1 MKISDLIA
9 KLSALPP
16 ELDVFCMA
24 AFDGSIAESRGPRVL
39 EIEGIE
45 QSSILLHRGNDR
57 AMHMRFDV
65 ARGQQVALLTIV
77 NDL

>member
-1 MKISDLIA
+1 MKVSDLMA

-24 AFDGSIAESRGPRVL
+24 AFDGALTETSGPRAL

-45 QSSILLHRGNDR
+45 QSSILLHRRDDR
-57 AMHMRFDV
+57 AMHMNFDI
-65 ARGQQVALLTIV
+65 ARGRRVALFTIV

>member
-1 MKISDLIA
+1 MKVSDLIA

-24 AFDGSIAESRGPRVL
+24 AFDGTIAEASGPRVL
-39 EIEGIE
+39 EIEGIA
-45 QSSILLHRGNDR
+45 QSSILLHRGHDR
-57 AMHMRFDV
+57 AMHMLFDV
-65 ARGQQVALLTIV
+65 ARGRRVALFTIV